1 MDGDKPLESLFEGL
15 RKMGCNVETG
25 GGDGGFRFSYGGSDG
40 SAKAP
45 SKEKQERMAREHAA
59 TFEDRYPDA
68 PDHPMFEKAR
78 KAAERAREPMVSLE
92 TPLDEL
98 LDPATSDD
106 RVMPPP
112 IIDEGVPES
121 KESMPSELRENYM

>member
-1 MDGDKPLESLFEGL
+1 
-15 RKMGCNVETG
+15 
-25 GGDGGFRFSYGGSDG
+25 
-40 SAKAP
+40 
-45 SKEKQERMAREHAA
+45 MAREHAA

-121 KESMPSELRENYM
+121 KESMPSELAGETYGM

>member
-1 MDGDKPLESLFEGL
+1 
-15 RKMGCNVETG
+15 
-25 GGDGGFRFSYGGSDG
+25 
-40 SAKAP
+40 
-45 SKEKQERMAREHAA
+45 
-59 TFEDRYPDA
+59 
-68 PDHPMFEKAR
+68 MFDKAR

-112 IIDEGVPES
+112 PVVDVGVPES

>member
-1 MDGDKPLESLFEGL
+1 
-15 RKMGCNVETG
+15 
-25 GGDGGFRFSYGGSDG
+25 
-40 SAKAP
+40 
-45 SKEKQERMAREHAA
+45 MAREHAQ
-59 TFEDRYPDA
+59 TFDDKYPDA

-112 IIDEGVPES
+112 VVDEGVPES

>member
-1 MDGDKPLESLFEGL
+1 
-15 RKMGCNVETG
+15 
-25 GGDGGFRFSYGGSDG
+25 
-40 SAKAP
+40 
-45 SKEKQERMAREHAA
+45 
-59 TFEDRYPDA
+59 
-68 PDHPMFEKAR
+68 
-78 KAAERAREPMVSLE
+78 MVSLE

>member
-1 MDGDKPLESLFEGL
+1 MASKSSFVP
-15 RKMGCNVETG
+15 
-25 GGDGGFRFSYGGSDG
+25 
-40 SAKAP
+40 SAKSLTFLANT
-45 SKEKQERMAREHAA
+45 SA

-78 KAAERAREPMVSLE
+78 RAAERAREPMVSLE
-92 TPLDEL
+92 PPLDEL

>member
-1 MDGDKPLESLFEGL
+1 
-15 RKMGCNVETG
+15 
-25 GGDGGFRFSYGGSDG
+25 
-40 SAKAP
+40 
-45 SKEKQERMAREHAA
+45 
-59 TFEDRYPDA
+59 
-68 PDHPMFEKAR
+68 MFEKAR